1 VPVGL
6 ENVPTTTTT
15 TPPSTQAGTTF
26 PPINQAGCPVSGST
40 NGSVSGRVL
49 NSSNEP
55 IAGAR
60 VLVLTNTEPAMIV
73 GCVLTRSNGYYSLWL
88 ESFTD
93 YVFIVDPPVASAVSL
108 GSTGDVLQLPQVSP
122 LNWQLGEAD
131 LAGVINLDEVAA
143 SELATA
149 CLRPMT
155 LRDSQVGV
163 ERCGN
168 VTPRAGG
175 VRKFAIDTDG
185 LDLEE
190 YQLQVSLRNS
200 TTQIY
205 DFVAIP
211 PADQLDM
218 TLDLFSNSNPL
229 QLAPCEVT
237 NGNSGNLT
245 GVVSGADGT
254 PIAGARVEVIDPE
267 LYPSAVYGCAITDA
281 QGRYAIDTRDYQP
294 YQLLRNEWT
303 GFSYSGDF
311 AGPPAECTE
320 DSVNWCME
328 EDRNYLVIVDPPSG
342 SNATVGSSGGVV
354 RAGTGTDIDWTLG
367 AADVAGTLKLS
378 GRDSQDSLVAC
389 IRDSSR
395 NASVL
400 IMARCGRVIERLNG
414 TRSFAID
421 TAGMTSTSTELFVE
435 YRSRFNLLSDYV
447 NFAANPLTVSYDFL
461 PSQVQEYN
469 GCGPR
474 QKPNVIGR
482 VTKNGVGV
490 QTKVFTTS
498 KYLYPPSTSFSF
510 QRAD

>member
-26 PPINQAGCPVSGST
+26 PPINQAGCPVSSST

-49 NSSNEP
+49 DSANEP
-55 IAGAR
+55 ISGAR

-93 YVFIVDPPVASAVSL
+93 YVFIVDPPVGSEVLL

-131 LAGVINLDEVAA
+131 LAGVINLDGVAA

-149 CLRPMT
+149 CLRPMN

-175 VRKFAIDTDG
+175 VRKFAIDTAG
-185 LDLEE
+185 LNLAD

-205 DFVAIP
+205 DFEAIP
-211 PADQLDM
+211 SLNRLDM

-245 GVVSGADGT
+245 GVVSGANGS
-254 PIAGARVEVIDPE
+254 PIAGARVEVSDPE

-281 QGRYAIDTRDYQP
+281 QGRYAIDTRTYEP

-303 GFSYSGDF
+303 GFGGSYF
-311 AGPPAECTE
+311 NEPPAECTE

-328 EDRNYLVIVDPPSG
+328 EDRNYLMMVDPPSG
-342 SNATVGSSGGVV
+342 SDGTVGSSGGVV
-354 RAGTGTDIDWTLG
+354 RAGTETDINWTLG
-367 AADVAGTLKLS
+367 VADVAGTLKLS
-378 GRDSQDSLVAC
+378 GRNSQDSLVAC

-395 NASVL
+395 IASVM
-400 IMARCGRVIERLNG
+400 IMARCGRVIERANG

-421 TAGMTSTSTELFVE
+421 TDGMAVVALNYLLNTEAVSTF
-435 YRSRFNLLSDYV
+435 
-447 NFAANPLTVSYDFL
+447 
-461 PSQVQEYN
+461 
-469 GCGPR
+469 
-474 QKPNVIGR
+474 
-482 VTKNGVGV
+482 
-490 QTKVFTTS
+490 
-498 KYLYPPSTSFSF
+498 YLIM
-510 QRAD
+510 